1 MPTDCNA
8 GQLLFEGFEG
18 RQVVGAFDGGAV
30 TSNAGATLLREADR
44 AIGLTAKAAR
54 SFRDGR
60 AAELVVH
67 NIETLVAQR
76 VHAIALGYE
85 DTNDHDELRH
95 DPVLGLLSDTLEPK
109 RADVATLAG
118 KSTLNRL
125 EHAIRSAHSVEAGR
139 GRPAGSA
146 AGSIERLRPPAHAS
160 GFARASAKMKTGP
173 QGAWEPAFQVAA
185 VAPRVAG

>member
-60 AAELVVH
+60 AAELWCT
-67 NIETLVAQR
+67 ISR
-76 VHAIALGYE
+76 
-85 DTNDHDELRH
+85 R
-95 DPVLGLLSDTLEPK
+95 
-109 RADVATLAG
+109 
-118 KSTLNRL
+118 
-125 EHAIRSAHSVEAGR
+125 
-139 GRPAGSA
+139 
-146 AGSIERLRPPAHAS
+146 
-160 GFARASAKMKTGP
+160 
-173 QGAWEPAFQVAA
+173 W
-185 VAPRVAG
+185 